1 MALGM
6 RVLLTI
12 ILTLSLFL
20 LVTCEDNPECAS
32 CGGNLLD
39 GFLFKEV
46 TQDDLAK
53 VGNIEGMNIGICIR
67 YQLMSTGLTEEEFNL
82 ETIAIVDDCC
92 CD

>member
-6 RVLLTI
+6 RIFLTI

-32 CGGNLLD
+32 CGGGLLE
-39 GFLFKEV
+39 GFLFKKV
-46 TQDDLAK
+46 TQDDLAEI
-53 VGNIEGMNIGICIR
+53 GNIEGMNIGICIR
-67 YQLMSTGLTEEEFNL
+67 YQLLGLTDEEFYL
-82 ETIAIVDDCC
+82 ETIAFVDDCC

>member
-1 MALGM
+1 MK
-6 RVLLTI
+6 VFLTI

-20 LVTCEDNPECAS
+20 LVTCGDNNPECAS

-46 TQDDLAK
+46 TQDDLANI
-53 VGNIEGMNIGICIR
+53 GNIEGMNIGICIR
-67 YQLMSTGLTEEEFNL
+67 YQLTGLIEEEFDL

>member
-1 MALGM
+1 M
-6 RVLLTI
+6 RIFLTI

-32 CGGNLLD
+32 CGGGLLE
-39 GFLFKEV
+39 GFLFKKV

-67 YQLMSTGLTEEEFNL
+67 YQLTGLTEEEFDL

>member
-6 RVLLTI
+6 RIFLTI

-32 CGGNLLD
+32 CGGGLLE
-39 GFLFKEV
+39 GFLFKKV
-46 TQDDLAK
+46 TQDDLAEI
-53 VGNIEGMNIGICIR
+53 GNIEGINIGICIR
-67 YQLMSTGLTEEEFNL
+67 YQLLGLTDEEFDL

>member
-6 RVLLTI
+6 RVFLTI
-12 ILTLSLFL
+12 LLSLSTFL

-32 CGGNLLD
+32 CGGGLLE
-39 GFLFKEV
+39 GFLFKKV
-46 TQDDLAK
+46 TQDDLAEI
-53 VGNIEGMNIGICIR
+53 GNIEGMNIGICIR
-67 YQLMSTGLTEEEFNL
+67 YQLLGLTDEEFDL

>member
-1 MALGM
+1 M
-6 RVLLTI
+6 RIFLTI

-32 CGGNLLD
+32 CGGGLLE
-39 GFLFKEV
+39 GFLFKKV
-46 TQDDLAK
+46 TQDDLAEI
-53 VGNIEGMNIGICIR
+53 GNIEGMNIGICIR
-67 YQLMSTGLTEEEFNL
+67 YQLLGLTDQEFDL

>member
-1 MALGM
+1 MK
-6 RVLLTI
+6 VFLTI

-32 CGGNLLD
+32 CGGGLLE
-39 GFLFKEV
+39 GYLFKKV
-46 TQDDLAK
+46 TQDDLAEI
-53 VGNIEGMNIGICIR
+53 GNIEGMNIGICIR
-67 YQLMSTGLTEEEFNL
+67 YQLLGLTDEEFDL

>member
-6 RVLLTI
+6 RIFLTI

-32 CGGNLLD
+32 CGGGFME
-39 GFLFKEV
+39 GFLFKKV
-46 TQDDLAK
+46 TQDDLAEI
-53 VGNIEGMNIGICIR
+53 GNIEGMNIGICIR
-67 YQLMSTGLTEEEFNL
+67 YQLLGLTDEEFDL

>member
-6 RVLLTI
+6 RIFLTI
-12 ILTLSLFL
+12 ILTLSFFL

-32 CGGNLLD
+32 CGGGLLE
-39 GFLFKEV
+39 GFLFKKV
-46 TQDDLAK
+46 TQDDLAEI
-53 VGNIEGMNIGICIR
+53 GNIEGMNIGICIR
-67 YQLMSTGLTEEEFNL
+67 YQLLGLTDEEFDL

>member
-6 RVLLTI
+6 RIFLTI

-32 CGGNLLD
+32 CGGGLLE
-39 GFLFKEV
+39 GFLFKKV
-46 TQDDLAK
+46 TQDDLAEI
-53 VGNIEGMNIGICIR
+53 GNIEGMNIGICIR
-67 YQLMSTGLTEEEFNL
+67 YQLLGLTDEEFYL

>member
-6 RVLLTI
+6 RIFLTI

-32 CGGNLLD
+32 CGGGLLE
-39 GFLFKEV
+39 GFLFKKV
-46 TQDDLAK
+46 TQDDLAEI
-53 VGNIEGMNIGICIR
+53 GNIEGMNIGICIR
-67 YQLMSTGLTEEEFNL
+67 YQLLGLTDEEFDL
-82 ETIAIVDDCC
+82 ETIAFVDDCC